1 MPSAPG
7 LFESYDAIK
16 ARRDVIA
23 GLTVAAISLPQA
35 MAYALIA
42 GVDPKYGVYSAIVVT
57 AIASI
62 FGSSSHLIN
71 GPTSAIS
78 LLVFSSLAFLDPENR
93 TGLFEALFLL
103 GVLVGT
109 IQILIAV
116 FKLGDLTRYISE
128 SVVIGFMASAALLL
142 AIGQLANA
150 IGVRDK
156 GDGHMQVLQ
165 RAWLTLFH
173 GDAVNY
179 RALFLSVTAVALAV
193 LLRRLVQRYELPQI
207 DMLLVLIVTAV
218 IAYAY
223 GWTVPDGT
231 GHTDVKISGKIPAS
245 LPEFHIPEVQVS
257 TLGELSHGALAIAF
271 IGLIEAL
278 SIAKAIAHHTGQQI
292 DYNRQILAEGL
303 ANLAGGF
310 FQSLPGSGSL
320 SRSAINYQSGAATR
334 FSGIVSAATVTI
346 ALLLFAPLLRYIPQ
360 AALAGLLLVTAV
372 RLVDFH
378 RLVYAIKASRYDA
391 GLVIITALVG
401 VAVNLDTA
409 VLVGVVLSILLF
421 VPRAAKLKAA
431 ELVVTD
437 EGVIRERT
445 PQDRPTGAGA
455 PVIYDLEGELF
466 FGAAPELD
474 RYLEALHTR
483 IRDEHLKV
491 VILRLK
497 RVRHPDVV
505 CIERLE
511 HFIRSS
517 SSSESPFCW
526 PGSARIRLR
535 CWRMSASPIGCLPSR
550 SSPRKRRS
558 SRRRCGPSA
567 THKAGSRRSP
577 RTRQRTRK
585 SSTTWCD
592 GLRALG
598 HRLIARTAAQTA
610 PTEVQ
615 QCVLGTFDLDV
626 AGGHPGRD
634 SLAAADQGHR
644 HRVVIGLR
652 IDLRGGR
659 LDQPRHQFD
668 DPVAPLTHLLG
679 K

>member
-1 MPSAPG
+1 MPSALG
-7 LFESYDAIK
+7 VFENYDALK
-16 ARRDVIA
+16 ARRDIVA

-103 GVLVGT
+103 GVLVGA

-179 RALFLSVTAVALAV
+179 RALVLSVSAVVLAI
-193 LLRRLVQRYELPQI
+193 LLRRLVQRYGLPQI

-223 GWTVPDGT
+223 GWSVPDGT

-303 ANLAGGF
+303 ANLTGGF

-372 RLVDFH
+372 RLVDFR
-378 RLVYAIKASRYDA
+378 RLSYALKASRYDA

-409 VLVGVVLSILLF
+409 VLIGVVLSILLF

-431 ELVVTD
+431 ELIVTD

-445 PQDRPTGAGA
+445 PQDNPAEAASSVRASS

-474 RYLEALHTR
+474 RYLEALHAR
-483 IRDEHLKV
+483 IRDENLKV

-511 HFIRSS
+511 HFIR
-517 SSSESPFCW
+517 EQQEL
-526 PGSARIRLR
+526 GVTVL
-535 CWRMSASPIGCLPSR
+535 L
-550 SSPRKRRS
+550 
-558 SRRRCGPSA
+558 
-567 THKAGSRRSP
+567 AGVRP
-577 RTRQRTRK
+577 
-585 SSTTWCD
+585 
-592 GLRALG
+592 
-598 HRLIARTAAQTA
+598 
-610 PTEVQ
+610 
-615 QCVLGTFDLDV
+615 
-626 AGGHPGRD
+626 D
-634 SLAAADQGHR
+634 SLALLQNVGFTDWLPAEQVFPEEDREFSATLKAVRYAQT
-644 HRVVIGLR
+644 
-652 IDLRGGR
+652 R
-659 LDQPRHQFD
+659 LAETPSAPEAHQEKLYYL
-668 DPVAPLTHLLG
+668 V
-679 K
+679 

>member
-1 MPSAPG
+1 MPSALG
-7 LFESYDAIK
+7 VFENYDALK
-16 ARRDVIA
+16 ARRDIVA

-103 GVLVGT
+103 GVLVGA

-179 RALFLSVTAVALAV
+179 RALVLSVSAVVLAI
-193 LLRRLVQRYELPQI
+193 LLRRLVQRYGLPQI

-223 GWTVPDGT
+223 GWSVPDGT

-372 RLVDFH
+372 RLVDFR
-378 RLVYAIKASRYDA
+378 RLSYALKASRYDA
-391 GLVIITALVG
+391 GLVIITAVVG

-431 ELVVTD
+431 ELIVTD

-445 PQDRPTGAGA
+445 PQDNPAEAASSVRASS

-474 RYLEALHTR
+474 RYLEALHAR
-483 IRDEHLKV
+483 IRDENLKV

-511 HFIRSS
+511 HFIR
-517 SSSESPFCW
+517 EQQEL
-526 PGSARIRLR
+526 GVTVL
-535 CWRMSASPIGCLPSR
+535 L
-550 SSPRKRRS
+550 
-558 SRRRCGPSA
+558 
-567 THKAGSRRSP
+567 AGVRP
-577 RTRQRTRK
+577 
-585 SSTTWCD
+585 
-592 GLRALG
+592 
-598 HRLIARTAAQTA
+598 
-610 PTEVQ
+610 
-615 QCVLGTFDLDV
+615 
-626 AGGHPGRD
+626 D
-634 SLAAADQGHR
+634 SLALLQNVGFTDWLPAEQVFPEEDREFSATLKAVRYAQTRLAETPSDPAA
-644 HRVVIGLR
+644 
-652 IDLRGGR
+652 
-659 LDQPRHQFD
+659 HQEKLYYL
-668 DPVAPLTHLLG
+668 V
-679 K
+679 

>member
-1 MPSAPG
+1 MPSALG
-7 LFESYDAIK
+7 VFENYDALK
-16 ARRDVIA
+16 ARRDIVA

-103 GVLVGT
+103 GVLVGA

-179 RALFLSVTAVALAV
+179 RALVLSVSAVVLAI
-193 LLRRLVQRYELPQI
+193 LLRRLVQRYGLPQI

-223 GWTVPDGT
+223 GWSVPDGT

-372 RLVDFH
+372 RLVDFR
-378 RLVYAIKASRYDA
+378 RLSYALKASRYDA
-391 GLVIITALVG
+391 GLVIITAVVG

-431 ELVVTD
+431 ELIVTD

-445 PQDRPTGAGA
+445 PQDNPADAASSVRASS

-474 RYLEALHTR
+474 RYLEALHAR
-483 IRDEHLKV
+483 IRDENLKV

-511 HFIRSS
+511 HFIR
-517 SSSESPFCW
+517 EQQEL
-526 PGSARIRLR
+526 GVTVL
-535 CWRMSASPIGCLPSR
+535 L
-550 SSPRKRRS
+550 
-558 SRRRCGPSA
+558 
-567 THKAGSRRSP
+567 AGVRP
-577 RTRQRTRK
+577 
-585 SSTTWCD
+585 
-592 GLRALG
+592 
-598 HRLIARTAAQTA
+598 
-610 PTEVQ
+610 
-615 QCVLGTFDLDV
+615 
-626 AGGHPGRD
+626 D
-634 SLAAADQGHR
+634 SLALLQNVGFTDWLPAEQVFPEEDREFSATLKAVRYAQTRLAETPSDPAA
-644 HRVVIGLR
+644 
-652 IDLRGGR
+652 
-659 LDQPRHQFD
+659 HQEKLYYL
-668 DPVAPLTHLLG
+668 V
-679 K
+679 

>member
-1 MPSAPG
+1 MPSALG
-7 LFESYDAIK
+7 VFDNYDAIK
-16 ARRDVIA
+16 ARRDIIA

-42 GVDPKYGVYSAIVVT
+42 GVDPKYGVYSAIVVA

-103 GVLVGT
+103 GVLVGA

-179 RALFLSVTAVALAV
+179 RALILSGSAVVLAV
-193 LLRRLVQRYELPQI
+193 LLRRLVQRYGLPQI

-223 GWTVPDGT
+223 GWSVPDGT

-372 RLVDFH
+372 RLVDFR
-378 RLVYAIKASRYDA
+378 RLAYAVRASRYDA
-391 GLVIITALVG
+391 GLVIITAVVG

-431 ELVVTD
+431 ELIVTD

-445 PQDRPTGAGA
+445 PQDSSDDTGSSVRRSS

-474 RYLEALHTR
+474 RYLDALHAR
-483 IRDEHLKV
+483 IREENLKV

-511 HFIRSS
+511 HFIK
-517 SSSESPFCW
+517 EQQEL
-526 PGSARIRLR
+526 GVTVL
-535 CWRMSASPIGCLPSR
+535 L
-550 SSPRKRRS
+550 
-558 SRRRCGPSA
+558 
-567 THKAGSRRSP
+567 AGVRP
-577 RTRQRTRK
+577 
-585 SSTTWCD
+585 
-592 GLRALG
+592 
-598 HRLIARTAAQTA
+598 
-610 PTEVQ
+610 
-615 QCVLGTFDLDV
+615 
-626 AGGHPGRD
+626 D
-634 SLAAADQGHR
+634 SLALLR
-644 HRVVIGLR
+644 NIGYTQWLPAEQVFPEEDREFSATLR
-652 IDLRGGR
+652 AVRYAQNR
-659 LDQPRHQFD
+659 LDETPSDPAPHQD
-668 DPVAPLTHLLG
+668 KLYYLV
-679 K
+679 